1 MYYVICAASIAMI
14 GFYGAFQHLKRQP
27 KRRKALTIACKCAAT
42 GMAVLVGVLGA
53 ARSGLPSNW
62 VMTAGL
68 IACMLA
74 DGLLC
79 VRFMVGG
86 AVFAVGHL
94 LYIIAFCMMN
104 RPGWGSLALFIAL
117 ILLATWLFSRF
128 RTRVNPKRF
137 FPAYAYATVLCVM
150 VALAAAQRPMFLA
163 GAALFAF
170 SDATLAYLGM
180 MEHRSRRLDNIS
192 LGAYFTGQFLL
203 ALALII

>member
-1 MYYVICAASIAMI
+1 
-14 GFYGAFQHLKRQP
+14 
-27 KRRKALTIACKCAAT
+27 
-42 GMAVLVGVLGA
+42 
-53 ARSGLPSNW
+53 
-62 VMTAGL
+62 
-68 IACMLA
+68 
-74 DGLLC
+74 
-79 VRFMVGG
+79 MVGG